1 LFGELPRVTSLVVV
15 KNNEAQSV
23 GSNSYLALEGAKE
36 MIRERLSRSNV
47 DGAANAIRL
56 LQRYVRPNLFHDKDL
71 TNGALSEELS
81 KISHTRGEVS
91 DGSLII
97 SKGEIVEEEDFKI
110 LNSLKDEYESN
121 LWQGGNYVFIIS

>member
-1 LFGELPRVTSLVVV
+1 DATVVAQVREEIDHGLNTQFTSQQRRGLEDLINGTLEEIYAVGLFGELPRVTSLVVV

-71 TNGALSEELS
+71 TNG
-81 KISHTRGEVS
+81 
-91 DGSLII
+91 
-97 SKGEIVEEEDFKI
+97 
-110 LNSLKDEYESN
+110 
-121 LWQGGNYVFIIS
+121 